1 MQLAITRKEIRRR
14 ILARLGNTT
23 SDEQAQLV
31 TPQYNEFIRAACEE
45 VYTRCAWVKTLRE
58 SRADIGIDQRF
69 VNYPANCGPENIMQL
84 SVWDEDAQRFIPLR
98 RGLIPQQLDDEPVVE
113 IGEPGSVA
121 GRGRPTIYEP
131 KTQIELWRRADKAY
145 RLKIDH
151 TINPN
156 FEDDNQVS
164 VVDGELII
172 LWAMADAF
180 DFSGDP
186 ELAKVQRQKFQNRLM
201 ELAGQQGPQV
211 TIRRDAGRSER
222 LNERARGGGVSG
234 YQPNSGAWPSVMP
247 EA

>member
-14 ILARLGNTT
+14 MLARLGNAT

-58 SRADIGIDQRF
+58 SREDIGIDQRF
-69 VNYPANCGPENIMQL
+69 VNYPANCGPENIMQI
-84 SVWDEDAQRFIPLR
+84 SVWDEDGQRFIPLR
-98 RGLIPQQLDDEPVVE
+98 RGLIQQELDDEPVVE
-113 IGEPGSVA
+113 IGEPDSVA
-121 GRGRPTIYEP
+121 GRGRPTIYEA

-156 FEDDNQVS
+156 FEDDDQTS

-172 LWAMADAF
+172 LWAMADAY
-180 DFSGDP
+180 DFQGDDR
-186 ELAKVQRQKFQNRLM
+186 LASVQRQKFANRLA
-201 ELAGQQGPQV
+201 ELAGQQAPQV
-211 TIRRDAGRSER
+211 VMRRDIGRSQR
-222 LNERARGGGVSG
+222 LNERARGGVVSD
-234 YQPNSGAWPSVMP
+234 YQPNSGAWPSVM
-247 EA
+247 ET